1 MIEAARDPKFVKLFH
16 LYNLRLLKNTFHH
29 IGLSR
34 SSIGPDRIPDPS
46 LFLMN
51 HSSWWDPLLLFY
63 LNEVW
68 LKKDGIA
75 MMNQNGLER
84 FPFFRKLGAYSINA
98 SNRRD
103 VMASLKYTAQ
113 KLDQGTSV
121 FLFPQGKETHI
132 DQRPLDFMPGASFI
146 QEKSP
151 HVKVVPISF
160 YHHFF
165 HHQRPEWFV
174 HIGEPLS
181 FQPEHS
187 KTDRTAYFEGQMTN
201 QLDALKKAAMDN
213 HDEAFVTLLRGK
225 PGVGDRLE
233 TAKSAIKRRLNQ

>member
-16 LYNLRLLKNTFHH
+16 VYNLHLLKKSFHH
-29 IGLSR
+29 IGLSKT
-34 SSIGPDRIPDPS
+34 SIHPDRIPDSS
-46 LFLMN
+46 LFLIN

-63 LNEVW
+63 VNEVW

-75 MMNQNGLER
+75 MMDQNGLER
-84 FPFFRKLGAYSINA
+84 FPFFRKLGAYSIDA
-98 SNRRD
+98 SNRR
-103 VMASLKYTAQ
+103 AILTSLKYTAR

-181 FQPEHS
+181 FRPDLS
-187 KTDRTAYFEGQMTN
+187 KTERTAYYEERMTA
-201 QLDALKKAAMDN
+201 QLDVLKETAMDN
-213 HDEAFVTLLRGK
+213 DDDAFVTLLRGK

-233 TAKSAIKRRLNQ
+233 TFTSAVKRRLNQ